1 MKAVGGKLHK
11 RSMRIAG
18 HRTSVALEPEFW
30 AAVDDLARVRGVT
43 VPTLIAI
50 VDQTRAKDDQSLAS
64 ALRVAALTFAQ
75 DQAQARAA

>member
-1 MKAVGGKLHK
+1 MKLGLVK

-18 HRTSVALEPEFW
+18 HRTSIALEPAFW
-30 AAVDDLARVRGVT
+30 TAVDDMARVRGVS
-43 VPTLIAI
+43 VPTLCAI
-50 VDQTRAKDDQSLAS
+50 VDQTRLKDEQSLAS

>member
-1 MKAVGGKLHK
+1 MKLEK
-11 RSMRIAG
+11 RSLRISG

-30 AAVDDLARVRGVT
+30 AAVDRIAYVRGVSI
-43 VPTLIAI
+43 PTLIAMI
-50 VDQTRAKDDQSLAS
+50 DQTRVKEDQSLAS